1 MKKSTVA
8 RQIYITDFD
17 LQRLEELIEAATAR
31 STRDSSNIEQLEE
44 ELLKAEVVDPA
55 GIPPD
60 VVTMNSKVCLKDL
73 DSGEELEYTL
83 VFPPE
88 ANLAAG
94 KISILAP
101 VGTAMFGYR
110 AGDRISWAV
119 PGGTRKLKIKKV
131 LYQPEAAGDYHL

>member
-119 PGGTRKLKIKKV
+119 PGGTRKLKIKKR
-131 LYQPEAAGDYHL
+131 YCTSPRQPVD

>member
-1 MKKSTVA
+1 MKMNSA
-8 RQIYITDFD
+8 SRRIYITDFD
-17 LQRLEELIEAATAR
+17 LQRLEGLIETAAG
-31 STRDSSNIEQLEE
+31 SSRDSRNIEQLEQ

-73 DSGEELEYTL
+73 VTDEELEYTL
-83 VFPPE
+83 VFPGD
-88 ANLAAG
+88 ANLEAG

-110 AGDRISWAV
+110 SGDSISWTV
-119 PGGTRKLKIKKV
+119 PGGIRMLKIMKV

>member
-1 MKKSTVA
+1 MKKSSVP
-8 RQIYITDFD
+8 RQIYITNFD
-17 LQRLEELIEAATAR
+17 LQRLEGLVDAAAAG
-31 STRDSSNIEQLEE
+31 STRDSRNIEQLEQ

-73 DSGEELEYTL
+73 DTGEELEYTL
-83 VFPPE
+83 VFPGD
-88 ANLAAG
+88 ANLEAG

-101 VGTAMFGYR
+101 VGTALIGYR
-110 AGDRISWAV
+110 SGDRISWTV
-119 PGGTRKLKIKKV
+119 PGGIRKLKIIKV